1 MRPPAAAA
9 PAPPRAELNRPCEH
23 RHHPPP
29 RPSPPGQHRAAA
41 RRPQPPGRQPGLD
54 TSRRTSY
61 RHHRGATSGTLQAG
75 LPRNHGKRNGE
86 GRCHHRHGHG
96 DAVQQPPHPEPA
108 GSHQND
114 TVNDG
119 TPLPRGHPQ
128 RRVTP
133 DRNHRAD
140 PHRPPTR
147 RSPVSRTR
155 PTPPRRCIRYQSPD
169 RNPLR
174 PRGPPTPH
182 RLDDD
187 ATRPQ
192 TTYPGLHSKGGV
204 MYISENSID
213 TVIKWFNRPET
224 DERILCLVAA
234 STYKDMELLGRL
246 FDSRGRIS
254 AKLGRDIAL
263 FMFAPEFALTDFI
276 ALDEEYG
283 DLVIPGLARNE
294 VSRKGE
300 WRTKPADRVGPFE
313 RETVIQRSQGITDQ
327 IRQRFGLD
335 RETLPCLVFLT
346 RDNDTPFIV
355 RTRDSADLGIIEQLL
370 DELLSVAE
378 VLRSNGML
386 DLPYSLAETYALL
399 VQKSEL
405 DRKCEVERGMLNA
418 LITSTRDSL
427 KNLGLDS
434 MLDGLSPESAYSFF
448 GQLGLGRD
456 SSGQSP
462 SYDTELVA
470 RITEAMRDARLYKQV
485 GMIKSIGKSLR
496 ANTRWSAELS
506 KEIEERRAREMSK
519 ETISEQLLT
528 TEKKLEQ
535 ICRQFEQKC
544 RRRKTWRQVG
554 LPVMEFIRIVARLTP
569 MVNQV
574 STTAQQ
580 IETISSRLSQ
590 QSPGSRR

>member
-1 MRPPAAAA
+1 
-9 PAPPRAELNRPCEH
+9 
-23 RHHPPP
+23 
-29 RPSPPGQHRAAA
+29 
-41 RRPQPPGRQPGLD
+41 
-54 TSRRTSY
+54 
-61 RHHRGATSGTLQAG
+61 
-75 LPRNHGKRNGE
+75 
-86 GRCHHRHGHG
+86 
-96 DAVQQPPHPEPA
+96 
-108 GSHQND
+108 
-114 TVNDG
+114 
-119 TPLPRGHPQ
+119 
-128 RRVTP
+128 
-133 DRNHRAD
+133 
-140 PHRPPTR
+140 
-147 RSPVSRTR
+147 
-155 PTPPRRCIRYQSPD
+155 
-169 RNPLR
+169 
-174 PRGPPTPH
+174 
-182 RLDDD
+182 
-187 ATRPQ
+187 
-192 TTYPGLHSKGGV
+192 